1 MIKKNIFIFLPSN
14 IFLTTLKMNKQQ
26 RVYTKKRTTKK
37 QKINTEMT
45 KNFTINK
52 FRLQLSFNKS
62 LRIISACLKCI
73 TYKHA
78 KTTQLCMLDG
88 TIWVNFR
95 VLQRK
100 SFYYL
105 ERG

>member
-1 MIKKNIFIFLPSN
+1 MTAGVHQKKNN
-14 IFLTTLKMNKQQ
+14 
-26 RVYTKKRTTKK
+26 KK
-37 QKINTEMT
+37 QKINTGMT

-73 TYKHA
+73 TN
-78 KTTQLCMLDG
+78 MLKQHNYVCSMEQYG
-88 TIWVNFR
+88 INFR